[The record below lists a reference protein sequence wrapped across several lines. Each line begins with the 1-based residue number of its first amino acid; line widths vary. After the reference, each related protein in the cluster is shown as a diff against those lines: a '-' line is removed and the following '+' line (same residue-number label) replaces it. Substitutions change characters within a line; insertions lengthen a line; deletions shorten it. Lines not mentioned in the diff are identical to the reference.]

1 MRLIKFSTDKA
12 NKELGQPQPMK
23 NLLPEWYRRA
33 ESTYTSKHGS
43 ESPGL
48 KKCAPYLDALIS
60 GYAVVTPFD
69 IYVSSIDGKVE
80 IKWDGPQEFDGF
92 IAERESA
99 SGRTMPR
106 PAGHADNH
114 LVWSSPWGFKVPR
127 GWSVLVTHPL
137 NRFDLP
143 FTTSSGIIDSD
154 AFWASGNVPFF
165 IKEGFTGIIPAGTP
179 YMQLLPIKRANWL
192 SVHDQGI
199 SDKIAVQGMEVRKE
213 GQSYKQTKWKRK
225 KYN

>member
-1 MRLIKFSTDKA
+1 MRLIRFSTDKE
-12 NKELGQPQPMK
+12 NKDLGLPQPIK
-23 NLLPEWYRRA
+23 NFLPEWYRKA
-33 ESTYTSKHGS
+33 ESSYESHGK

-48 KKCAPYLDALIS
+48 KKCAPYLDALVS
-60 GYAVVTPFD
+60 GYAVVTPVD
-69 IYVSSIDGKVE
+69 IYVSVVDGKVE
-80 IKWDGPQEFDGF
+80 IKWDGPPEFEGF
-92 IAERESA
+92 IAEREPA

-114 LVWSSPWGFKVPR
+114 LVWSSPWSFRVPR

-154 AFWASGNVPFF
+154 VFWANGNVPFF
-165 IKEGFTGIIPAGTP
+165 IKEGFSGVIPAGTP
-179 YMQLLPIKRANWL
+179 YMQLIPMKRASWL
-192 SVHDQGI
+192 GVQDQSI
-199 SDKIAVQGMEVRKE
+199 QDKVRIQGLDVRHE
-213 GQSYKQTKWKRK
+213 GRSYKQRLWKRK